1 MKLLSPSKWEHRKS
15 QNIRTLSEMAPL
27 KIRALQLQNHKL
39 FIDSYL
45 NILRVKSHYLT
56 KVVPS
61 LKHYLMKTYVEIE
74 VKLNAFLTSETDWS
88 EWSASRFARSA
99 PGESGWEARWASAV
113 LKVVEK
119 KISCFYRASNPGRPT
134 RSQSIYRLSYS
145 G

>member
-1 MKLLSPSKWEHRKS
+1 
-15 QNIRTLSEMAPL
+15 MAPL

-74 VKLNAFLTSETDWS
+74 VKLNAFLTSETD
-88 EWSASRFARSA
+88 
-99 PGESGWEARWASAV
+99 
-113 LKVVEK
+113 
-119 KISCFYRASNPGRPT
+119 
-134 RSQSIYRLSYS
+134 
-145 G
+145 